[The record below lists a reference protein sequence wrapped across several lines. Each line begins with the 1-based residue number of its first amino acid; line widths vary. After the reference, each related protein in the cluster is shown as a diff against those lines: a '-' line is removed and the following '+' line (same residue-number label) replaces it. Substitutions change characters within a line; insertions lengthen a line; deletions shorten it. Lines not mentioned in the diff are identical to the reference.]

1 MANPLQT
8 LLDERM
14 AEAENRGEMRGE
26 IKGKREAL
34 LAILHTRF
42 GTLPETLEQRIAMA
56 DADQLNALVGRAA
69 IVTNLADL

>member
-14 AEAENRGEMRGE
+14 AEAEIRGEMRGE

-42 GTLPETLEQRIAMA
+42 GALPETLEQRIAMS
-56 DADQLNALVGRAA
+56 DVEQLDALVGRAA